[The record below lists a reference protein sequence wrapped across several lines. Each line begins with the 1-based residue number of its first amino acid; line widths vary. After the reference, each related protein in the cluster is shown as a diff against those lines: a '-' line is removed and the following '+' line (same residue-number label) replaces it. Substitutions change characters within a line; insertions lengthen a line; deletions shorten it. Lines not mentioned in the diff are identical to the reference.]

1 VCNPGDMP
9 CSAHLQES
17 MRLKSRVPVPHA
29 RWALQKRAG
38 ANATTRAKKT
48 VLVTEI
54 ANPET
59 QQEEM

>member
-1 VCNPGDMP
+1 
-9 CSAHLQES
+9 